1 MTKARIGD
9 ADFLAS
15 AAEKANLREAK
26 SGNPLAIQKLF
37 VSYQRL
43 FCYAWQ
49 KYHPADLSLHDW
61 LANMYQLL
69 YQVVLHYDDQQ
80 NASFGHYLY
89 RSLENFAKGQYRK
102 CRAQKRIPADCLVSL
117 SDQLPIASQESME
130 ERIYCRL
137 IFENFLDYDLSNF
150 EREVLVASL
159 FMDMPALCKK
169 FGCHQRTIQSAL
181 SRCRKK
187 LILALQA

>member
-1 MTKARIGD
+1 MTKARIDD

-15 AAEKANLREAK
+15 AAEKAILREAK

-117 SDQLPIASQESME
+117 SD
-130 ERIYCRL
+130 
-137 IFENFLDYDLSNF
+137 
-150 EREVLVASL
+150 
-159 FMDMPALCKK
+159 
-169 FGCHQRTIQSAL
+169 
-181 SRCRKK
+181 
-187 LILALQA
+187 